1 MLIATKGHVM
11 LAKLKN
17 KKHGAKAMSLSKQ
30 YTANQ
35 LEAQIYRA
43 GFLNALGKLF
53 FWVPTTMFMVIG
65 CLMAYE
71 ALFLGASAEKIRMFL
86 RLGVFCALLDTFAY
100 LVFRAWPE
108 RDLRILEEALRVRQ
122 ERDRGLA
129 HFAAIG
135 EAKRQSR
142 AEDGNP

>member
-1 MLIATKGHVM
+1 M

-17 KKHGAKAMSLSKQ
+17 KKQADKANTFAKE
-30 YTANQ
+30 YTAGQ
-35 LEAQIYRA
+35 LEAQIYRTA
-43 GFLNALGKLF
+43 FLNALGKLF
-53 FWVPTTMFMVIG
+53 YWVPTLLFLVIG
-65 CLMAYE
+65 CLMAYD
-71 ALFLGASAEKIRMFL
+71 AMFLGASAEKVGVFL
-86 RLGVFCALLDTFAY
+86 RVGVLCAVLDVAAY

-122 ERDRGLA
+122 ERDKGLA

-142 AEDGNP
+142 AEDTRPSHL